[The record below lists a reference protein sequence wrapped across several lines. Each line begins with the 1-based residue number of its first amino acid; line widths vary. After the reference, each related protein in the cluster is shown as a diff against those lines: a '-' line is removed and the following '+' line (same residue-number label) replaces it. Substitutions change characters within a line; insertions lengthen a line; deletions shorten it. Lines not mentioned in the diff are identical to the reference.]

1 MCRTFHLE
9 LMHIIVE
16 SHIPFIRDV
25 FESRGHTVDYLPPEE
40 ITNNT
45 VRHAD
50 ALIIRTRTKADAALL
65 HGSSVKRVATATIG
79 TDHIDME
86 YCRRNGI
93 RVSNAPGCNAPAVA
107 QYVLSSIC
115 RLRQDYSPTDITLGI
130 VGVGH
135 VGSIVRRWASAA
147 GMKVMLC
154 DPPRALAEGPDEFVT
169 LDAVA
174 RHADIITFH
183 TPLDNSTRHMADDS
197 FFSLC
202 RHKPMIINAA
212 RGPVVDTHALLRA
225 IKDGRI
231 SDAVIDCWE
240 NETDIDLS
248 LLHAATIATP
258 HIASKSFEG
267 KQRATA
273 MTAAAIDPAVKLIMP
288 SVAHAPSLSEISAS
302 YDPLSDTAALTAHP
316 EKFEILRN
324 TYDYRHEPAA
334 DIRP

>member
-1 MCRTFHLE
+1 
-9 LMHIIVE
+9 
-16 SHIPFIRDV
+16 
-25 FESRGHTVDYLPPEE
+25 
-40 ITNNT
+40 
-45 VRHAD
+45 
-50 ALIIRTRTKADAALL
+50 
-65 HGSSVKRVATATIG
+65 
-79 TDHIDME
+79 
-86 YCRRNGI
+86 
-93 RVSNAPGCNAPAVA
+93 
-107 QYVLSSIC
+107 
-115 RLRQDYSPTDITLGI
+115 
-130 VGVGH
+130 
-135 VGSIVRRWASAA
+135 
-147 GMKVMLC
+147 MLC

-202 RHKPMIINAA
+202 RHKPIIINAA
-212 RGPVVDTHALLRA
+212 RGPAPHPPPRTGPIKAERTPPAGIDPGKRSPNNSPSLRHAPA
-225 IKDGRI
+225 MP
-231 SDAVIDCWE
+231 
-240 NETDIDLS
+240 
-248 LLHAATIATP
+248 TP
-258 HIASKSFEG
+258 HRPVFPFEG
-267 KQRATA
+267 KQRPTP